1 MRETIGGFFFKH
13 LSKVMS
19 IIKLQNYLLTINNYI
34 FKNYKTYNDCDWVM
48 SFSGIWLHVA
58 LGVTV
63 RVIANYYLNQYIEES
78 RSCIYVPIQHIQGLE
93 KTKAHC
99 QQN

>member
-1 MRETIGGFFFKH
+1 M
-13 LSKVMS
+13 
-19 IIKLQNYLLTINNYI
+19 IIIELQNYLLTINNYI
-34 FKNYKTYNDCDWVM
+34 FKKYKPYDCDWVM

-63 RVIANYYLNQYIEES
+63 RVIGNYYLNQYIEGS
-78 RSCIYVPIQHIQGLE
+78 RSWIYVPIQYIQGLE
-93 KTKAHC
+93 KRKAHC